1 MKRYRA
7 KFIAPIAIASAV
19 ALGSVPLLSD
29 TTQAADKPIYGAKT
43 KKKMVYGPKKSDE
56 KMKAAP
62 YGTEKK

>member
-1 MKRYRA
+1 
-7 KFIAPIAIASAV
+7 
-19 ALGSVPLLSD
+19 LGSVPLLSD